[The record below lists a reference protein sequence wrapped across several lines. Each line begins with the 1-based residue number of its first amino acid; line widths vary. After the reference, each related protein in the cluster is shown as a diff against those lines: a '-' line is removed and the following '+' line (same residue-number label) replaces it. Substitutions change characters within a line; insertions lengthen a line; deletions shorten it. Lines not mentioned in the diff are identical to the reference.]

1 MKGTIEVGD
10 IFRQYGE
17 RFRQAH
23 RLSQPQHQALNAL
36 AACRT
41 AQLGGHVDQ
50 CDHCGHLRISYNSCR
65 NRHCP
70 KCQCLAKERWLEAR
84 EAELL
89 GVKHFHLVF
98 TLPHEL
104 HPLIRMNEAL
114 CYKLLFRAASHTLLQ
129 LARQKKYLHAQAGMM
144 AVLHTWG
151 QNLSYHPHLHCLV
164 PAGGLS
170 LDGKRWIDSRKR
182 FFLPVK
188 VLSRLFRGKFLAA
201 LKQAF
206 TQGQLK
212 VPPDTALASMAQLN
226 TYLRPLYRKEWVVYA
241 KEPFGGPKQVIRYLG
256 RYTHRV
262 TISNDRILGGEDG
275 KVRFRYKDYADQNRV
290 KIMTLAANEFI
301 RRFLM
306 HILPPGFHKI
316 RYYGLLATRNRGTK
330 LTQARKALGQQ
341 PIQKPPQRSW
351 QQMLLELTGTDPGH
365 CPKCEQGHMITIET
379 LKPGRAPPPQ
389 IKLPLSTTCTTL
401 VRG

>member
-1 MKGTIEVGD
+1 MS
-10 IFRQYGE
+10 
-17 RFRQAH
+17 
-23 RLSQPQHQALNAL
+23 LPQHQALSDL
-36 AACRT
+36 TACRT

-89 GVKHFHLVF
+89 AVKHFHLVF

-114 CYKLLFRAASHTLLQ
+114 CYGLLFRAASQTLLQ

-170 LDGKRWIDSRKR
+170 LDGKRWIHSRKR

-212 VPPDTALASMAQLN
+212 APPQIPLASMPQLN

-241 KEPFGGPKQVIRYLG
+241 KAPFGGPKQVIKYLG

-262 TISNDRILGGEDG
+262 AISNDRILGVEAG
-275 KVRFRYKDYADQNRV
+275 KVRFRYKDYADGNRV
-290 KIMTLAANEFI
+290 KTMTLAVNEFI

-316 RYYGLLATRNRGTK
+316 RYYGLLATRNRATK
-330 LTQARKALGQQ
+330 LAQARKALGQS
-341 PIQKPPQRSW
+341 PIQKPTQRSW
-351 QQMLLELTGTDPGH
+351 QQMLLQLTGTDPCR
-365 CPKCEQGHMITIET
+365 CPMCQPGRMHTVQT
-379 LKPGRAPPPQ
+379 LRPSRAPPPL
-389 IKLPLSTTCTTL
+389 INLPSRTTCTTL
-401 VRG
+401 VR